1 MADKVRAKVK
11 RPLGEPMSLDDA
23 ARILRTMGPGG
34 VPAAPATSVKKS
46 VKKNKP
52 KLGENIG
59 QRRQLKLLEKE
70 GY

>member
-34 VPAAPATSVKKS
+34 VPATPTTPGPIKK
-46 VKKNKP
+46 KDKP